1 MADKQITTV
10 DEKKIK
16 TGGEQVSPK
25 APKKKFSVA
34 AKDWCRQLV
43 DTDEKFGSMQF
54 FKSYAYIIV
63 GTFLFVLADIIFAVP
78 YHLAPGGV
86 YGLANVLHILTG
98 TRIAIFLMLFEIP
111 LLIIGS
117 IILGPMFG
125 IKTIFS
131 TVLGWGFT
139 ALIENTWGYEP
150 LVHVGEFITNAA
162 SLPLD
167 AIAISH
173 STAYFIPDYLLNTL
187 LAGLLYGIGIGL
199 IFKSGATSGGSDI
212 VSMIINK
219 YTHISLG
226 TLVIIVD
233 GIIALSSLLISPDL
247 RLPAYS
253 ILLIF
258 IEGKIIDL
266 VVDGTKSYKTLL
278 IVTDY
283 YYEVRDVIINDI
295 KRGGTCVKAQGMYEG
310 VERTLIYTTVAKTEY
325 VKLKLALRKVDP
337 NAFIS
342 VVESNEVFGKR
353 FKDLPKK

>member
-1 MADKQITTV
+1 MAEKQITAGT
-10 DEKKIK
+10 
-16 TGGEQVSPK
+16 Q
-25 APKKKFSVA
+25 KKKFSTA
-34 AKDWCRQLV
+34 ARDWCRQLV
-43 DTDEKFGSMQF
+43 DTDEKFGSKQF
-54 FKSYAYIIV
+54 FKSYAYIVV
-63 GTFLFVLADIIFAVP
+63 GTFLFVLADVMFAVP

-86 YGLANVLHILTG
+86 YGLSNVLHILTG

-131 TVLGWGFT
+131 TVIGWGFT
-139 ALIENTWGYEP
+139 ALIEQTWGYEP
-150 LVHVGEFITNAA
+150 LIHVGEFITNAA
-162 SLPLD
+162 IAPFD

-173 STAYFIPDYLLNTL
+173 STALFMPDYLLNTL

-212 VSMIINK
+212 ISMIINK

-233 GIIALSSLLISPDL
+233 SIIALSTLLISPDL

-266 VVDGTKSYKTLL
+266 IVDGMKSYKTLL

-283 YYEVRDVIINDI
+283 YEEVREVILNDI

-310 VERTLIYTTVAKTEY
+310 VERTLIYTTVVNTEY
-325 VKLKLALRKVDP
+325 VKLKIALKKVDP

-342 VVESNEVFGKR
+342 VVESTEVFGER
-353 FKDLPKK
+353 FKALPKK